1 MDKYKKLYKQIIE
14 EGRNNISFSDL
25 QFFLEKT
32 GFSVR
37 CKGISISE
45 KRGDERGIRNLVESL
60 REVSVSESIIIE
72 KLQQKYNFTPEEAQL
87 YLKS

>member
-1 MDKYKKLYKQIIE
+1 MDKYKKLYKQIIK

-37 CKGISISE
+37 CKGKVKAFPSVKNVATKEESE
-45 KRGDERGIRNLVESL
+45 I
-60 REVSVSESIIIE
+60 
-72 KLQQKYNFTPEEAQL
+72 
-87 YLKS
+87 